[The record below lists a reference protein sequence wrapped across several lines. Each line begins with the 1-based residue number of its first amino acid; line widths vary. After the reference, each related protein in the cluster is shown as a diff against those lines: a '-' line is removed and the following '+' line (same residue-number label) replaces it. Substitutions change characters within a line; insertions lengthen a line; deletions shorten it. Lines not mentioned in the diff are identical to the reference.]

1 MEKLQAWG
9 LKPVTGKLGFFQ
21 PLQTEDVGG
30 TSRGALREGC
40 KVTPLVTGDPSIDS
54 GAPIDSGPL

>member
-1 MEKLQAWG
+1 M
-9 LKPVTGKLGFFQ
+9 KLGFFQ